1 MKTVYRIITPILSIA
16 IFPVL
21 YFLPLLRVMI
31 SSGLSAGETK
41 TNLLTT
47 LTGLKDYI
55 SINDIVK
62 LTSGDENKMSI
73 YKQLWSNLADDT
85 KQKILGDFSCGKF
98 LIAAAVFL
106 ALFILLMLAL
116 MFISA
121 ISKNHLPSLCVSAG
135 ALISLF
141 AANGCFKA
149 FAKPFL
155 SGAIGIGSIIN
166 GLATESSSSMNTL
179 SALLGNLA
187 KVDMLQLSIAYSAC
201 ILITVAVIIFT
212 LSAMIEEKYSK

>member
-1 MKTVYRIITPILSIA
+1 MKTVYRIITPIISIA

-31 SSGLSAGETK
+31 SSGLNTGDTK

-55 SINDIVK
+55 SINDVVK
-62 LTSGDENKMSI
+62 LTGNDDNKLSLF
-73 YKQLWSNLADDT
+73 KQLWGNLNEET
-85 KQKILGDFSCGKF
+85 KQKMLGEFSCGKF

-106 ALFILLMLAL
+106 ALFILLMLAV
-116 MFISA
+116 MFVSA
-121 ISKNHLPSLCVSAG
+121 ICRNHLPALCISAG

-155 SGAIGIGSIIN
+155 SGAIGVSSIIN
-166 GLATESSSSMNTL
+166 GLTKEPNSTISTL
-179 SALLGNLA
+179 SSLLGNLA
-187 KVDMLQLSIAYSAC
+187 SVDMLQLSIAYSAC

-212 LSAMIEEKYSK
+212 LSAMVEEKYSK